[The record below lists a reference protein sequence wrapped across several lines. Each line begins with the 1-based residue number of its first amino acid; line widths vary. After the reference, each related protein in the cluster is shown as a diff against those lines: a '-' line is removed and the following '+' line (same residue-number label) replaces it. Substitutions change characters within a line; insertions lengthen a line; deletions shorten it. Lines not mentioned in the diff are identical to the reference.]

1 MSQVI
6 KNTVNESIYDDTNR
20 LNEEEC
26 FLSKVDLFARDRG
39 INFEATPK
47 VTRKPISLFELYKK
61 VKKKGGY
68 DAINNTENGWSDL
81 AGEFRQLDPT
91 RAPKSLQN
99 LYFKNLIA
107 WEMYDLWHLQSPP
120 PQLLELSSNKNN
132 ILQRVKTYNLSPSYK
147 STDALEVA
155 DTKNSNSLK
164 NFYKSIRPPSPVT
177 LERRAEEALN
187 SNYQPLPNAANF
199 SNTTFPIVPVHPL
212 PADSPL
218 QRQVDRSSGPAI
230 SIEESLGQGIPGPPL
245 LIRMAL
251 ALKSRQEDE
260 VDWAV
265 CHLVKVSF
273 ERYQEFKLER
283 LPFLAECL
291 VEALGFQISLVKK
304 VSNESDI
311 TQYLDRAIGIALVL
325 RNSVLSSENAKLI
338 AKAELIVGVLESAI
352 RCAKTFENVELLHYC
367 LDISETISS
376 YLCIED
382 EKIGL
387 YLLLCSFLNSSDNAV
402 LIATLRTLARL
413 ALNDRNNRLLQ
424 DLDEKVVIRIIS
436 LTETNNEEL
445 VAATLDFL
453 YQYTTYRTNTSGLLS
468 NSAIWILVNQLT
480 RLMMY
485 QAQERVVT
493 IAVANSGKADVQTPN
508 TSQTT
513 SFLPLPYSE
522 LQQLVLLRE
531 PERSVKWMRCCFESS
546 PDDYVLQTDIWQMY
560 CSDME
565 RAQGPGLMA
574 ISPADFI
581 KVSSHAFYN
590 ARAMTVSTPL
600 LPVEYVINGIKR
612 RELPISL
619 IGEKYQVC
627 RWKKDNGTLCGETVL
642 GTKSTWAHLQEF
654 HIFPQVL
661 EEKHCRWGDC
671 TYYIHSDQSGGS
683 SVPSHQSLLKHILTH
698 LYDNNLQSTTN
709 EGRKLCPSREFRI
722 PLLLTAVDEQGDATG
737 IALTATLVLRNLVR
751 SKQGKML
758 FSAIEGHV
766 LEVSTMNPAVAPY
779 VSEMLLGQI

>member
-1 MSQVI
+1 MQ
-6 KNTVNESIYDDTNR
+6 
-20 LNEEEC
+20 
-26 FLSKVDLFARDRG
+26 
-39 INFEATPK
+39 
-47 VTRKPISLFELYKK
+47 
-61 VKKKGGY
+61 
-68 DAINNTENGWSDL
+68 NGWSDL

-91 RAPKSLQN
+91 RAPKSLEN
-99 LYFKNLIA
+99 IYFKNLIA
-107 WEMYDLWHLQSPP
+107 WEMFDMWHLQCPP
-120 PQLLELSSNKNN
+120 PHLLEQTLNRNN
-132 ILQRVKTYNLSPSYK
+132 ILQRVRTFNTSPSFTP
-147 STDALEVA
+147 SDTLEVA
-155 DTKNSNSLK
+155 DVKNLNKLQ
-164 NFYKSIRPPSPVT
+164 NFYKSVRPPSPVT

-187 SNYQPLPNAANF
+187 SSYRPLPNAANF
-199 SNTTFPIVPVHPL
+199 SNTTFPIIPIHPL
-212 PADSPL
+212 PVNSPL
-218 QRQVDRSSGPAI
+218 QQQVDRTSGI
-230 SIEESLGQGIPGPPL
+230 TNTIEESLGQGLPGPPL

-265 CHLVKVSF
+265 CHLVKISF
-273 ERYQEFKLER
+273 ERHQEFKLER

-291 VEALGFQISLVKK
+291 VEALGFQISLLKK
-304 VSNESDI
+304 FSSDTDI
-311 TQYLDRAIGIALVL
+311 TQYLDRAISIALIL
-325 RNSVLSSENAKLI
+325 RNSVLSVENAKLI
-338 AKAELIVGVLESAI
+338 AKTELIVGVLESAI
-352 RCAKTFENVELLHYC
+352 RCANTFENVELLHYC

-376 YLCIED
+376 HLSIQD

-402 LIATLRTLARL
+402 LIGTLRTLARL

-468 NSAIWILVNQLT
+468 NPAVWILVNQLT

-485 QAQERVVT
+485 QAQERFVT
-493 IAVANSGKADVQTPN
+493 IAIANSEKTDVQSPKPL
-508 TSQTT
+508 QKA
-513 SFLPLPYSE
+513 SFLPLPQYE
-522 LQQLVLLRE
+522 LQQLTLLRE
-531 PERSVKWMRCCFESS
+531 PERSVKWMSCCFEAS

-612 RELPISL
+612 RELPVST
-619 IGEKYQVC
+619 IGEKFQVC
-627 RWKKDNGTLCGETVL
+627 RWKNNDGTLCGDTVM
-642 GTKSTWAHLQEF
+642 GTKLTWAHIQEL

-661 EEKHCRWGDC
+661 EEMRCRWGDC
-671 TYYIHSDQSGGS
+671 TYQVHTDLSGGPS
-683 SVPSHQSLLKHILTH
+683 ETSHQRLLKHILTH
-698 LYDNNLQSTTN
+698 LYDNNIQNTN
-709 EGRKLCPSREFRI
+709 SDGRKLFPSREFRI
-722 PLLLTAVDEQGDATG
+722 PLLLTAVDERGDATG